1 MLVVV
6 ARKVSD
12 NFLLE
17 AVMASQLSQ
26 ISCCRGLVSCRD
38 PNAVATQFLV
48 ITALLSLLDC
58 CRCSV
63 DVAVMP

>member
-1 MLVVV
+1 
-6 ARKVSD
+6 
-12 NFLLE
+12 
-17 AVMASQLSQ
+17 MASQLSQ

-63 DVAVMP
+63 DVAVAA